1 MGENE
6 RTEKLEKQKRCK
18 TKMIVAEH
26 FKKDGFTVEEA
37 LTQLI
42 LSGLS

>member
-6 RTEKLEKQKRCK
+6 RTEKLEKQKKCK
-18 TKMIVAEH
+18 TKMIVSEY

-42 LSGLS
+42 LSELS